1 MAGMKRLCF
10 TLIALSC
17 LCGGLTAQNPPD
29 APTPAP
35 PTPPGWDLVKNLTK
49 GEQIVVRDDNGPPVH
64 CLFASAND
72 QHLFCNPLENPP
84 GVGFR
89 FDRAS
94 IVSVDLDLPP
104 QRNAQFSHQERN
116 YHPVWIASIL
126 AGGLLTGIIA
136 TRSTSDGNAA
146 KAGLIGAGVV
156 AVIGAPLAFLPH
168 SQDDGY
174 AYQNGAPGR
183 FLASHSHAL
192 AHLFGS
198 R

>member
-1 MAGMKRLCF
+1 MAGMKRLCL
-10 TLIALSC
+10 TLIAISC
-17 LCGGLTAQNPPD
+17 LSATLPAQKLPD
-29 APTPAP
+29 APSPAP
-35 PTPPGWDLVKNLTK
+35 YAPAGWNLVKNLSK
-49 GEQIVVRDDNGPPVH
+49 NEPIVVRDDNGPPVH
-64 CLFASAND
+64 CLFAGATD
-72 QHLFCNPLENPP
+72 QYLYCDPPENPP

-94 IVSVDLDLPP
+94 IASVDLDLP
-104 QRNAQFSHQERN
+104 QQKNAQFHRPQRN

-156 AVIGAPLAFLPH
+156 GLIGAPLAFLPH
-168 SQDDGY
+168 SDDGF
-174 AYQNGAPGR
+174 AYRDGAMYHAATPH
-183 FLASHSHAL
+183 AHAL
-192 AHLFGS
+192 AHLFSS